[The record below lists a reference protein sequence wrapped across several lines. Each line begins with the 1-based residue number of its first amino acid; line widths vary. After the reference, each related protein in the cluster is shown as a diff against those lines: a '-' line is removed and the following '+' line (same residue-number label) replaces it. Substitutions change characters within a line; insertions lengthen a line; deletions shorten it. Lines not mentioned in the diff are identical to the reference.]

1 LLLGRNIE
9 FREIRIVMAKKKTA
23 AKKNTSGSRK
33 AVGKKKAAKKAAK
46 KPKVAA
52 KKKVVFSRRTSRAT
66 RIVPREISSGSER
79 SSLGSSR
86 LGRAFRPAQRGTG
99 DEAGGQAGDLQGL
112 SREEDTGA
120 ESVEEL
126 VEEGQAFEA
135 DVINGVENAPDA
147 DKGPV
152 RTHDRL
158 EDDIPPEERSD
169 ET

>member
-1 LLLGRNIE
+1 
-9 FREIRIVMAKKKTA
+9 MAKKKTA
-23 AKKNTSGSRK
+23 AKKRAGGSKK
-33 AVGKKKAAKKAAK
+33 AAGKKKAAKK
-46 KPKVAA
+46 PKMAA
-52 KKKVVFSRRTSRAT
+52 KKKVVFRRRTARMT
-66 RIVPREISSGSER
+66 RIAPREISSGSER

-86 LGRAFRPAQRGTG
+86 LSRALRSPRRGMG

-112 SREEDTGA
+112 SREEDAGA

-135 DVINGVENAPDA
+135 DVIDGVENAPDA
-147 DKGPV
+147 DEGPI